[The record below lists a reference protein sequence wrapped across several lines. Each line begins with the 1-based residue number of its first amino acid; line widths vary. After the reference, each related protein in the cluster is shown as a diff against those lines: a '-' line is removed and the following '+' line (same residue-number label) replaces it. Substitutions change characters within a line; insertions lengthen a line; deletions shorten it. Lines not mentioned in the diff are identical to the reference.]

1 MLRRLLKMNLKEEDE
16 RDVWIQFSN
25 LTNPVSF

>member
-1 MLRRLLKMNLKEEDE
+1 MLRRLLKMDLREEEE

-25 LTNPVSF
+25 FTNPASF